1 MLHAD
6 PQQCAAL
13 QVTHVVSQSDVVKL
27 LWANKQVLGGALSHT
42 VEQLELDDVS
52 RVEAAVV
59 VVRLTLFE
67 PV

>member
-1 MLHAD
+1 MLHAH

-27 LWANKQVLGGALSHT
+27 LWANKQVLGDALSHT

-52 RVEAAVV
+52 GVDAAVDTV
-59 VVRLTLFE
+59 
-67 PV
+67 